1 MKSKHYPAVTVFV
14 AALLTILPALIFSLS
29 LNRNSED
36 TEITSD
42 EIDGDQF
49 EVPRSEQS
57 TDQPVSRL
65 AHAAK
70 ANESS
75 NALPAPATISV
86 DAQSK
91 TPPVE
96 IESIRN
102 PQSLPEI
109 FVSNPVIRNSV
120 SDVPQPVDAI
130 ELDMDQIEQTEPN
143 VIADA
148 SQLDTIVADNGMLEM
163 PTRPD
168 AGSSYYEATGH
179 LAMRTQPQTSDQS
192 VNPSDPASQ
201 DTMPDATTEAAT
213 AATTDP
219 TTDAASAASS
229 KSSKAKKRKTK
240 NDDDDDVSH
249 ETVADVVNEVS
260 RRAGANVPASKA
272 KPLDDEFLEEVAIQ
286 TPLESAPVGRVEN
299 VMAMTRA
306 KGWPIALIRSDLPDD
321 VWWVQQVVGIQGN
334 SFAARVNFGNEYTLS
349 GSAFDMVIVFLDSPD
364 EVRRF
369 RIAKQFKEL
378 PKGVRHSREF
388 HYIRN

>member
-14 AALLTILPALIFSLS
+14 AALLTILPALILSLS

-36 TEITSD
+36 AEITSS
-42 EIDGDQF
+42 ETEGDQF
-49 EVPRSEQS
+49 KVPRGEQS
-57 TDQPVSRL
+57 TDQPGSRL

-70 ANESS
+70 VNETS
-75 NALPAPATISV
+75 NALTASATSSV

-91 TPPVE
+91 RPSSE
-96 IESIRN
+96 IESIQT
-102 PQSLPEI
+102 PQSLPEMV
-109 FVSNPVIRNSV
+109 VSRPVIRNSV
-120 SDVPQPVDAI
+120 SDVPQPVDLI
-130 ELDMDQIEQTEPN
+130 DLDMAQFEQTEPN

-148 SQLDTIVADNGMLEM
+148 SQPDTIVADNGMIEM

-168 AGSSYYEATGH
+168 TGSSYYEATGH
-179 LAMRTQPQTSDQS
+179 LAMRTQSQTPDQS
-192 VNPSDPASQ
+192 ISPADPASQ

-213 AATTDP
+213 AETTAP

-240 NDDDDDVSH
+240 NGDDDVSH

-378 PKGVRHSREF
+378 PEGVRHSREF